1 MSRFSFSARKFKRL
15 LRKPKFLKA
24 RKKILEFQKFSA
36 IWFIATSGTSGISQP
51 GTDDLEK
58 LAKLFRA
65 LTSLAY
71 QSLRRWLS
79 WVVLWSSK
87 FFTFVTALWSGV
99 WPYLSPYFGFL
110 IFASLALLIFRR
122 KVSRTSQ
129 ELRNWI
135 EKRWPRYGCSMIVF
149 LLFLLI
155 YSLVIVVTDIPPLPV
170 RRMVR
175 YSIFKMAGLFRDS
188 SELSLKEPVPITPI
202 TGTGGGKSSGQ
213 AGTLIFLSVLSV
225 LFLRYLLSQFHRQV
239 LKDLPFG
246 EFLIE
251 LYEHD
256 MENAINSPS

>member
-1 MSRFSFSARKFKRL
+1 MSRFSFSARKLKRL
-15 LRKPKFLKA
+15 LRKPKFLKT

-36 IWFIATSGTSGISQP
+36 IWFIGTSGISGTSQP
-51 GTDDLEK
+51 GTDDPEK
-58 LAKLFRA
+58 LAKLFQIF
-65 LTSLAY
+65 TSLANQY
-71 QSLRRWLS
+71 LRRWLS

-87 FFTFVTALWSGV
+87 FFTFLTGLWTAL

-110 IFASLALLIFRR
+110 IFTSLALLIFHR
-122 KVSRTSQ
+122 KVSQTSQ
-129 ELRNWI
+129 QLRDWI
-135 EKRWPRYGCSMIVF
+135 EKRWPRYGCSVIVF
-149 LLFLLI
+149 LVFLLI
-155 YSLVIVVTDIPPLPV
+155 YSLVMLVTDIPPLPV

-175 YSIFKMAGLFRDS
+175 YSISKMAGLFRDS

-225 LFLRYLLSQFHRQV
+225 LFLRHLLSQFHRQV

-256 MENAINSPS
+256 MENAINSAS